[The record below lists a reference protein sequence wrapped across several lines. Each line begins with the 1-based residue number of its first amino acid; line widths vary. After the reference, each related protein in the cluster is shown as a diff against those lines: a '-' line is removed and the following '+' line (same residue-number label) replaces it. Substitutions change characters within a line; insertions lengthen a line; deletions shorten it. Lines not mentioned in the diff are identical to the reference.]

1 MQCIHS
7 FYAKLRCKFVSILNA
22 ISRLNFHGAV
32 FVLFVKR
39 TDYRMYRSQ
48 CIGGARYNSNKN
60 DARHI
65 NCYTEMSTEVRSR
78 GNSFRNVEAF
88 PELRNQVALF
98 EQDIRNELS
107 AATAVWLSPGTRESN
122 WRRISFLPRIWFQI
136 QCTAFGPQTDFSE
149 IASFS
154 AFLSIF
160 AATKSYKSLKWKYW
174 LSRGEASKKRW
185 NWETVRRKNNR
196 SFTTFFSIK
205 ESWL

>member
-1 MQCIHS
+1 MRNEVFRLRTKKSKIETQSHAHQQKVFAPHSRRCSTNERNFLLHKDVSLCKRKFHNGTLCQLDCRSISSFHVQCIHS

-65 NCYTEMSTEVRSR
+65 NCNTEMSTEVRSR

-107 AATAVWLSPGTRESN
+107 AATAVGLSPGTRESN
-122 WRRISFLPRIWFQI
+122 WRRISFLPRI
-136 QCTAFGPQTDFSE
+136 
-149 IASFS
+149 
-154 AFLSIF
+154 
-160 AATKSYKSLKWKYW
+160 
-174 LSRGEASKKRW
+174 
-185 NWETVRRKNNR
+185 
-196 SFTTFFSIK
+196 
-205 ESWL
+205 